1 MVHAGVHP
9 RWSIKKTLARAAEVE
24 TVLQSSDYREFL
36 PKLYGNS
43 PSRWSGRLT
52 GNKRLRFIVNC
63 LTRIRMIDRDGRLDY
78 AHKGPPD
85 KAAKG
90 LMPWFDAPE
99 ARWRGSRI
107 VFGHWSALGLIL
119 RPDLIGID
127 TGCVWNREL
136 TAVRLNER
144 PKVVQLDC
152 SK

>member
-1 MVHAGVHP
+1 
-9 RWSIKKTLARAAEVE
+9 
-24 TVLQSSDYREFL
+24 
-36 PKLYGNS
+36 
-43 PSRWSGRLT
+43 
-52 GNKRLRFIVNC
+52 
-63 LTRIRMIDRDGRLDY
+63 
-78 AHKGPPD
+78 
-85 KAAKG
+85 
-90 LMPWFDAPE
+90 MPWFDAPE

-136 TAVRLNER
+136 TAVRLNKR